1 MRVSREQAAENRE
14 RVVREASRL
23 FRERGFDGIGVADL
37 MKQAGLT
44 HGAFYGQFGS
54 KDALMAEACARALT
68 ESLRYWE
75 KRIAAAGKDGLATVV
90 AKYLSPAHRDHPG
103 SGCAFAALGAEAAR
117 HTPAVRQAMGAGLMP
132 LVDELARLL
141 PEQPGSDRRQQAL
154 AAFAGM
160 VGALVLAR
168 AVDDAALS
176 DEILR
181 ATAAS
186 ITAAAAPADTPPAA

>member
-14 RVVREASRL
+14 RVVQEASRL
-23 FRERGFDGIGVADL
+23 FREHGFDGIGVAEL

-54 KDALMAEACARALT
+54 KDALMAEASARALAD
-68 ESLRYWE
+68 SLSYW
-75 KRIAAAGKDGLATVV
+75 KRRVAAAGEDGLTSIVN
-90 AKYLSPAHRDHPG
+90 KYLSPAHRDHPG
-103 SGCAFAALGAEAAR
+103 RGCAFAALGAEAHR
-117 HTPAVRQAMGAGLMP
+117 RNPAVRQAMSAGLLP

-141 PEQPGSDRRQQAL
+141 PDSPGADRRQQAL
-154 AAFAGM
+154 AAFSAM

-176 DEILR
+176 EEILR

-186 ITAAAAPADTPPAA
+186 ITAGATPAQPER